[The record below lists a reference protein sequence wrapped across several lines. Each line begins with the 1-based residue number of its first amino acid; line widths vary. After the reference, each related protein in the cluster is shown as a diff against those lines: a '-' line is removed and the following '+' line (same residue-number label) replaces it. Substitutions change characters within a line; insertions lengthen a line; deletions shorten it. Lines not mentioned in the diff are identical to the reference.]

1 MKRPFKALKS
11 LLAFLLITSS
21 FIACDKDFSVIESD
35 VLGEDNSNFS
45 RKVDS
50 TRIIAAYNKKL
61 EAVQINN
68 LASNLLGF
76 FNDPAF
82 GKTTA
87 SIVSQM
93 VPLSFNTDFGVNPV
107 IDSIVVHIPYFSS
120 VIGTDD
126 NGYSIY
132 ALDSLYGNP
141 NAEIKLSVYQ
151 NTYFLRD
158 FDPGSS
164 ANATQKYFS
173 NATNTVNS
181 ILTNETTINFDDHTG
196 ELIFQQNNFIPSPD
210 VTFIGTATD
219 TTRSAPAFHL
229 RITTTEAKA
238 FWKTTILDKQG
249 DAVLSNANN
258 FKGYFRGL
266 YFKAEG
272 INDDGNMILLNLA
285 SSEANIK
292 LHYTSGETN
301 ARTQSTYTLNF
312 SGNILNPLIND
323 FSTPLEDGN
332 TTEGDETLYLKGSE
346 GSMAVVDLFPN
357 GIQDFLDEFTD
368 GNGNPTRLI
377 NEAHLVIYE
386 DETMPTKP
394 NDENGDMYHKYDRI
408 YAYDVKNNIP
418 LVDYS
423 YDQSDNPQSPFI
435 SKFISLG
442 VRDTITGKYKI
453 RVTEHIKNILLRDST
468 NTKIGLVMSNNVN
481 YTSNA
486 ELLNANGSVMAIP
499 AATIV
504 SPRGTILHGN
514 KSQNEP
520 KRLKLKIFYTEA
532 K

>member
-181 ILTNETTINFDDHTG
+181 ILTNETTVNFDDHTG

-266 YFKAEG
+266 YFKAEAV
-272 INDDGNMILLNLA
+272 NDDGNMILLNLS
-285 SSEANIK
+285 SSEANIQI
-292 LHYTSGETN
+292 HYTSGEID
-301 ARTQSTYTLNF
+301 ARIQSAYTLNF
-312 SGNILNPLIND
+312 SGNILNSFIND
-323 FSTPLEDGN
+323 FSTPLDDGN
-332 TTEGDETLYLKGSE
+332 STEGDETLYLKGLE
-346 GSMAVVDLFPN
+346 GSMAIVDLFPN

-368 GNGNPTRLI
+368 GVGNPTKLI
-377 NEAHLVIYE
+377 NEAQLVIYE
-386 DETMPTKP
+386 DFNEATNGNYG
-394 NDENGDMYHKYDRI
+394 NDYHKYDRI
-408 YAYDVKNNIP
+408 YAYDIKNNIP
-418 LVDYS
+418 LIDYS
-423 YDQSDNPQSPFI
+423 YDQTDNTQLPFI
-435 SKFISLG
+435 SKYTSLG
-442 VRDTITGKYKI
+442 LRDTISGKFKI
-453 RVTEHIKNILLRDST
+453 RVTEHLKNILLRDST
-468 NTKIGLVMSNNVN
+468 NTKIGLVISNNVN
-481 YTSNA
+481 YTVNN
-486 ELLNANGSVMAIP
+486 ELLNANGDLTTIPSAAIL
-499 AATIV
+499 
-504 SPRGTILHGN
+504 SPRGTVLHGSN
-514 KSQNEP
+514 ASVEVA